1 MTSDPR
7 LEDSK
12 PLSSDLE
19 RALRDLLVGE
29 VRVKID
35 PTTGQVVA
43 PDGEKSS
50 LTGPQDPNTIT

>member
-1 MTSDPR
+1 MTADPQ
-7 LEDSK
+7 LDQSK
-12 PLSSDLE
+12 PQDSDLE

-29 VRVKID
+29 GRVKID
-35 PTTGQVVA
+35 PTTGEVIA

>member
-1 MTSDPR
+1 MTSDPG
-7 LEDSK
+7 LEESR

-29 VRVKID
+29 ARVKID
-35 PTTGQVVA
+35 PMTGQVVA

-50 LTGPQDPNTIT
+50 LTATQDPNTIK